1 MGQCLEYYPDEYV
14 EEGAL
19 IGEPAIRIPMD
30 AYWRLKEW
38 MLENDP
44 DRILRTDR
52 EEDLKIIHR
61 LLDVLDKGTTP
72 MISLEEFRKV
82 TNVMRKGGMSSD

>member
-1 MGQCLEYYPDEYV
+1 MKYLRKAHWYKNLMSQCLEYYPEAYV
-14 EEGAL
+14 EEGTMDKE
-19 IGEPAIRIPMD
+19 EPAVRIPMP
-30 AYWRLKEW
+30 AYWKLKEW

-61 LLDVLDKGTTP
+61 LLDIMEANCQYETDV
-72 MISLEEFRKV
+72 S
-82 TNVMRKGGMSSD
+82 